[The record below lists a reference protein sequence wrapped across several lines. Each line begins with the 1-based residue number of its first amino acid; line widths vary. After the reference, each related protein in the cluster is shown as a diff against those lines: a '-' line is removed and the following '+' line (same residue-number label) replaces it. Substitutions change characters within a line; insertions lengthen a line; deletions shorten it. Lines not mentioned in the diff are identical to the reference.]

1 MSRLVFELYFPRI
14 SEIWGG
20 QIDTFDTFELARFD
34 QVSIF
39 VGGAAIIQ
47 EVVFQLCARCRA
59 AYWWFSS
66 CVQQDVYG
74 VRPWKNRFRNRRIA
88 LGIALGTS
96 PLPESRFPSSII
108 VDSTFSWRIWGKSM
122 EHRER

>member
-1 MSRLVFELYFPRI
+1 MSRLVFELYFPRT

-47 EVVFQLCARCRA
+47 EVVFQLWARCRA

-66 CVQQDVYG
+66 CVLAAMQHDFNSDFLQD
-74 VRPWKNRFRNRRIA
+74 
-88 LGIALGTS
+88 LG
-96 PLPESRFPSSII
+96 SSVSQETGILQ
-108 VDSTFSWRIWGKSM
+108 R
-122 EHRER
+122 